1 MRSLTASL
9 SLTPLCPAWDA
20 MPGLPPA
27 APGSFVQAQL
37 DMMGSPCAHL
47 CPSAA
52 GQDTTLTLMHCVMLA
67 QAARQARNLTHPLLC
82 LDAIQYGVE
91 HGGYAGLEK
100 VRMH

>member
-1 MRSLTASL
+1 
-9 SLTPLCPAWDA
+9 
-20 MPGLPPA
+20 
-27 APGSFVQAQL
+27 
-37 DMMGSPCAHL
+37 
-47 CPSAA
+47 
-52 GQDTTLTLMHCVMLA
+52 MHCVMLA